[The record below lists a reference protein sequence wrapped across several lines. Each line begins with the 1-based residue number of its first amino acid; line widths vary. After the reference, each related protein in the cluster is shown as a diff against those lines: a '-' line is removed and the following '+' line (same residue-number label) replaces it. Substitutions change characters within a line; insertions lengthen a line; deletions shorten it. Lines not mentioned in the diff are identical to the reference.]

1 MQTSCLVLSSLKEI
15 IRSFAIW
22 LVAPNIATVNFFGDD
37 VKVPAF
43 KKLVLKKFIKSI
55 FEREGHRLE
64 NLNYIFCSDEKLL
77 EINKTFLNHDYY
89 TDVITFQTTDGMIHG
104 DIFISTERVADNA
117 TQLKVPFL
125 QELLRVMAHGALHL
139 AGYRDKTPE
148 DEAQMRAKEDQ
159 YLAEILPALK

>member
-1 MQTSCLVLSSLKEI
+1 MQFPDFFSETDDEVLSPVSLYCEDVEQPEGVPDE
-15 IRSFAIW
+15 ATLTTW
-22 LVAPNIATVNFFGDD
+22 LQKMADTEG
-37 VKVPAF
+37 VK
-43 KKLVLKKFIKSI
+43 
-55 FEREGHRLE
+55 LE
-64 NLNYIFCSDEKLL
+64 EVSYILCSDEYLL
-77 EINKTFLNHDYY
+77 KINVDYLQHDYY

-117 TQLKVPFL
+117 AQLKVPFL
-125 QELLRVMAHGALHL
+125 QEMLRVMAHGALHL

>member
-1 MQTSCLVLSSLKEI
+1 M
-15 IRSFAIW
+15 RA
-22 LVAPNIATVNFFGDD
+22 NIKYVTNFEVMATVNFFGDD

-89 TDVITFQTTDGMIHG
+89 TDVITFDLSETAEK
-104 DIFISTERVADNA
+104 ISAEVYISVDRIQDH
-117 TQLKVPFL
+117 QKKYKSDD
-125 QELLRVMAHGALHL
+125 ELYRVMFHGALHL
-139 AGYRDKTPE
+139 CGYKDKKKSE
-148 DEAQMRAKEDQ
+148 IAVMREKEAK
-159 YLAEILPALK
+159 YLQLFHSQ

>member
-1 MQTSCLVLSSLKEI
+1 MQFPDFFSETDDEVLSPVSLYCEDVEQPEGVPDE
-15 IRSFAIW
+15 ATLTAW
-22 LVAPNIATVNFFGDD
+22 LQKMADT
-37 VKVPAF
+37 
-43 KKLVLKKFIKSI
+43 
-55 FEREGHRLE
+55 EGVQLE
-64 NLNYIFCSDEKLL
+64 EVSYILCSDEYLL
-77 EINKTFLNHDYY
+77 KINVDYLQHDYY

-125 QELLRVMAHGALHL
+125 QEMLRVMAHGALHL

-159 YLAEILPALK
+159 YLAEILPDTK